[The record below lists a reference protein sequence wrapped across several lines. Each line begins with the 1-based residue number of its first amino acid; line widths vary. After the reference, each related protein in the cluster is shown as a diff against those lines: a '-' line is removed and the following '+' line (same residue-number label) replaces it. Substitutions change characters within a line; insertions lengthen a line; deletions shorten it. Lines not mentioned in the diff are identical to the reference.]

1 MSTSRRP
8 AGRAPDFD
16 RLAATYDELRP
27 ADDNWSELADLLV
40 QEGDLG
46 ARRVLDVGCGTG
58 RFASL
63 LAQEHRA
70 KVWGID
76 PSRQML
82 AVAKRRAAPG
92 VGFKLAGAEK
102 LPFRDAW
109 FERAVMWLSAHL
121 VDRPRTFAEVRR
133 VLGRDGRLVV
143 ASFDPAHF
151 DSFWMNRL
159 FPSLEAIDRARFPA
173 PDDLV
178 AELEDAFARVRL
190 VRLRQTATLDRATAL
205 RKLRGRSIS
214 TLQLL
219 DEHEYRAG
227 LARADAELP
236 EQVVYGLEWV
246 VAVAEA

>member
-1 MSTSRRP
+1 MSTSRR
-8 AGRAPDFD
+8 GRSAPDFD

-40 QEGDLG
+40 REGDLG

-58 RFASL
+58 RFASR
-63 LAQEHRA
+63 LAEEHGA

-76 PSRQML
+76 SSREML

-92 VGFKLAGAEK
+92 VGFKLARAEE

-121 VDRPRTFAEVRR
+121 VDRPRTFREIRR
-133 VLGRDGRLVV
+133 VLGSDGRLVV

-151 DSFWMNRL
+151 DGFWMNRL

-173 PDDLV
+173 PGDLV
-178 AELEDAFARVRL
+178 TELEDAFARVRL
-190 VRLRQTATLDRATAL
+190 VPLRQTATLDRATAL
-205 RKLRGRSIS
+205 RKLRGPSIS

-219 DEHEYRAG
+219 DEREYRAG
-227 LARADAELP
+227 LARAEAELP
-236 EQVVYGLEWV
+236 ERVAYGLEWV